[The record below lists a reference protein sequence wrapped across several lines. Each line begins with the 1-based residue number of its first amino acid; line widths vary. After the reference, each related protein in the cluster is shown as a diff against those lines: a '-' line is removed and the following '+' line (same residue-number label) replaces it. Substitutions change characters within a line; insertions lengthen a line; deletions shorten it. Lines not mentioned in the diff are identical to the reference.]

1 MKKVVMLLLCGSL
14 LYGCS
19 SSQYSVKVSDHQDA
33 LVTGSELNITKQDY
47 FEYLLQYYGAQT
59 VVSSM
64 LDKIAD
70 QEITDQDQIDQL
82 VKEREEEYAKYANGD
97 LEQYAKNLGYESK
110 EDYLNEAL
118 IPEVK
123 QELLREK
130 YIEEHLDDLIKEYQ
144 VCSFKKIVV
153 EKESEALDIIEKAT
167 DEKAFDQLMEDYGS
181 DSEDA
186 GVVTKNSTLDDNLK
200 DKLSDLSQVDKDGIY
215 SQAIKLSDDN
225 YAVVYL
231 YDTAHK
237 NTDGITSALASDGE
251 VQEKVEGAYLKQY
264 HFDVY
269 DDLLKTEIKD
279 ISDNYLE

>member
-1 MKKVVMLLLCGSL
+1 MKKIVMFLLCSSL

-19 SSQYSVKVSDHQDA
+19 STKYSVKVSDSQDA

-59 VVSSM
+59 IVSTL
-64 LDKIAD
+64 LDEIAD
-70 QEITDQDQIDQL
+70 KEITDQDKIDQL
-82 VKEREEEYAKYANGD
+82 VKEREEEYAQYADGNLD
-97 LEQYAKNLGYESK
+97 QYAKNLGYESK

-130 YIEEHLDDLIKEYQ
+130 YIEEHLNDLIKEYH

-167 DEKAFDQLMEDYGS
+167 DEETFDQLMKDYGS
-181 DSEDA
+181 DAEDA
-186 GVVTKNSTLDDNLK
+186 GVVTTNSTLDDNLK
-200 DKLSDLSQVDKDGIY
+200 DKLSDLSQVEKDGIY
-215 SQAIKLSDDN
+215 DKAIKLSDDN
-225 YAVVYL
+225 YAVIYL

-237 NTDGITSALASDGE
+237 NTDGIISSLTSDGE

-269 DDLLKTEIKD
+269 DDLLKTEIQD